1 MKGLGDSM
9 ARGKREAVQV
19 VGQLSLGDFSTD
31 LSSYV
36 AQSDTLITAKQS
48 LKLNS
53 AKLVRAAIKQ
63 ITPEDKEFMP
73 YIITVSEIAEML
85 NISPSNLYKDIWD
98 ITDDIL
104 ENPIQIKKT
113 EGKKVIWSKIPW
125 VKRCDYHPDLGLV
138 IKLNDELKPLLLNL
152 QKEYKYTYDRI
163 SSMKSIY
170 SLRIYEI
177 INSHIGP
184 DKLTEDGVTLL
195 IKVADLK
202 ESCNC
207 EDKYKEFSNFRMRIL
222 DNAVRE
228 INEFSQYTVSYI
240 YLKEGRKVKF
250 LEFLVKPKN

>member
-1 MKGLGDSM
+1 M

-98 ITDDIL
+98 ITDD
-104 ENPIQIKKT
+104 
-113 EGKKVIWSKIPW
+113 
-125 VKRCDYHPDLGLV
+125 HPDLGLV
-138 IKLNDELKPLLLNL
+138 IKLNDELTPLLLNL

-195 IKVADLK
+195 IKVDDLK

-228 INEFSQYTVSYI
+228 INEFSQYTVSYT

>member
-1 MKGLGDSM
+1 M

-113 EGKKVIWSKIPW
+113 AGKKVIWSKIPW
-125 VKRCDYHPDLGLV
+125 VK
-138 IKLNDELKPLLLNL
+138 
-152 QKEYKYTYDRI
+152 
-163 SSMKSIY
+163 
-170 SLRIYEI
+170 
-177 INSHIGP
+177 
-184 DKLTEDGVTLL
+184 
-195 IKVADLK
+195 
-202 ESCNC
+202 
-207 EDKYKEFSNFRMRIL
+207 
-222 DNAVRE
+222 
-228 INEFSQYTVSYI
+228 
-240 YLKEGRKVKF
+240 
-250 LEFLVKPKN
+250 

>member
-1 MKGLGDSM
+1 MKELGDSM

-152 QKEYKYTYDRI
+152 R
-163 SSMKSIY
+163 KSI
-170 SLRIYEI
+170 
-177 INSHIGP
+177 NTHT
-184 DKLTEDGVTLL
+184 TESRV
-195 IKVADLK
+195 
-202 ESCNC
+202 
-207 EDKYKEFSNFRMRIL
+207 
-222 DNAVRE
+222 
-228 INEFSQYTVSYI
+228 
-240 YLKEGRKVKF
+240 
-250 LEFLVKPKN
+250 